1 MAFITKSLSMA
12 LPALDQ
18 ILDQMVP
25 LESFLSNEEY
35 QIIYEHTKDWI
46 SRDIYL
52 KKLFTEQFGIKR
64 EDFSLPFALELFSPT
79 DPYSLFETIAV
90 VPIEFQIIKKEN
102 KKDTLIVR
110 MPVGNKKYRIAAAKI
125 TDSIKEIIEK
135 EGDTDNS
142 DLAYFRY
149 IQRHGKEMLN
159 PEISAIYAWDEFEE
173 KLSSSGISI
182 EEYSDCGNYLW
193 RRNYQLFDNRAK
205 INGFTYTL
213 TEQLEKQKSE
223 EIENVE
229 VLTAKKKK
237 KPLFPIS
244 NFFRDEYGNYWKSEK
259 AYLNYKKFLKL

>member
-12 LPALDQ
+12 LPTLDQ
-18 ILDQMVP
+18 ILDQMMP

-35 QIIYEHTKDWI
+35 QVIYEHTKDSV

-52 KKLFTEQFGIKR
+52 KRLFTEQFGIKR

-79 DPYSLFETIAV
+79 DPYSLFEVVAV

-110 MPVGNKKYRIAAAKI
+110 MPVGNKKYRISATKI
-125 TDSIKEIIEK
+125 TDAMKETIEK
-135 EGDTDNS
+135 EAETKDL
-142 DLAYFRY
+142 DLAYFQY
-149 IQRHGKEMLN
+149 IKKHGKEMLN
-159 PEISAIYAWDEFEE
+159 PEVSAVYTWNEFEE
-173 KLSSSGISI
+173 KLNASGISI
-182 EEYSDCGNYLW
+182 EEYSEAGIYLW
-193 RRNYQLFDNRAK
+193 RKNYQLFDNRAK
-205 INGFTYTL
+205 INGFIYTL

-223 EIENVE
+223 EIESIE